1 MAQAAARPKLTFEE
15 YIDICNQTDE
25 RFELVR
31 GELVK
36 MTPPT
41 WMHTKIAKFLE
52 RSLDAAIE
60 QLGYLW
66 EAFRETGQ
74 RTESDSS
81 RLPDVTVVPV
91 AAIEQF
97 LNQTAILTIAAPLVI
112 EIVSPSSA
120 TEDYTDKLREYQTLG
135 VREYW
140 VVDHEGLGAARY
152 IGFPKT
158 PTVTIYEL
166 IEAEYVSKRFQADA
180 LIESPTFKNLN
191 LTANQVFAAGRSL

>member
-1 MAQAAARPKLTFEE
+1 MAQAVARPKLTFEE

-60 QLGYLW
+60 QLGYSW

-112 EIVSPSSA
+112 EIVSPGSA
-120 TEDYTDKLREYQTLG
+120 TEDYTDKLREYQALG
-135 VREYW
+135 IQEYW
-140 VVDHEGLGAARY
+140 VVDHEGLGAAKY

-158 PTVTIYEL
+158 PTITIYEL
-166 IEAEYVSKRFQADA
+166 IGGEYVSKRFQGDA
-180 LIESPTFKNLN
+180 PIESPTFKNLN
-191 LTANQVFAAGRSL
+191 LTANQVFAAGR

>member
-1 MAQAAARPKLTFEE
+1 MAQAVARSKLTFEE
-15 YIDICNQTDE
+15 YVDICNQTDE

-60 QLGYLW
+60 QSGYVW

-81 RLPDVTVVPV
+81 RLPDVTVVPT
-91 AAIEQF
+91 AEIEQF

-120 TEDYTDKLREYQTLG
+120 TEDYTDKLREYQALG
-135 VREYW
+135 VPEYW

-152 IGFPKT
+152 IGFPKA
-158 PTVTIYEL
+158 PTITIYEL
-166 IEAEYVSKRFQADA
+166 IEGEYVGKRFQGDDP
-180 LIESPTFKNLN
+180 IESPTFKNLN
-191 LTANQVFAAGRSL
+191 LTANQVFAAGR